1 MEFYKRVLKLH
12 HFRNL
17 GRKSPTELLL
27 NSSFEKHGGL
37 VILVGENNVGKS
49 NVLEALTIFNDADIK
64 LCSEEDYF
72 KNHKK
77 DTLLSLE
84 EETILDRKITGFSCV
99 DLKIQTK
106 EVNKG
111 LKELS
116 KTLISYPFEKHVEAL
131 GEQCNNSVYIPTN
144 NNDYSKICTLV
155 SNFINLITS
164 YNSLGLFLHFYKEK
178 LKLSEFVTEY
188 ANATNN
194 LFFKELIK
202 HVSGNSE
209 WIKNFCQCI
218 KEIIKHNTPDK
229 KYNTDEFFVM
239 RQHKQNQLA
248 KIYSC
253 FKKLSEGEIKP
264 KDVEYILKKLEELDK
279 IFKTTDFTKFTPKT
293 EALLNEQSQ
302 EKLSEFVKEMIEKI
316 DEKYPINE
324 NFKQQFRT
332 FRLNIGNLKKEIKN
346 SLKNLDKIGEDFE
359 RKKERLIREIEND
372 CKNQKVLKFNYD
384 VLLDNIQQICKNYIA
399 SHAVNDV
406 SKDIKSMMCQLYLK
420 KIDLLVNSEIEQYR
434 YNDFLESARKFLWE
448 DIKTLDEKSGVHLFP
463 KNIGEIKDK
472 FETNKEKFK
481 QSKNYSEFAE
491 YCRECNPYTAFQNLK
506 NKVQFPLSGGLSYKS
521 YKLVPTMKEYKEPK
535 ITDNDFKAVLFTCID
550 YSSLSEFDQ
559 WDWFFRNSLFRKM
572 DFHPNAIWNFFGS
585 ILKDGQALQIIMFD
599 KNNDLVIYDS
609 EKSFNIPKKY
619 LQEIDQELLKEIRQS
634 KHLFPIEV
642 KRKYNNNVCQF
653 EFFKKDTSHLLFKV
667 NFTEILENLA
677 EILEYNMQLKID
689 SLITKEF
696 NKLLAIAEDSSQNSY
711 QLKIHVRHNNKFYDY
726 SKKSTAYEIKLEI
739 HDCRKSHD
747 HNEPIILSQQST
759 GFQWAF
765 NFMFGFLYNV
775 GSDFSFNKNIIYVMD
790 EPATHLSVPAR
801 KEFRRFLKE
810 YAHKNHV
817 TFVLATHDPF
827 LVDTDHLDEIRIVEK
842 ETEGSVI
849 KNHFNYPLNNAGK
862 DSDALDKIKRS
873 LGVGQHVFHNPQKH
887 RIIFVE
893 GITDYCY
900 LSAFKLYFN
909 EREYKDNPIP
919 FTFLPISGL
928 KNNPNDMEE
937 TIKKLCK
944 LDNHPIVLT
953 DDDRKCVFN
962 QKATSERFK
971 KANEEMHDPIR
982 ILQLSKC
989 DENFKQIEDC
999 FSANDRKKYAKN
1011 KQMELAMAFKTRL
1024 LYGEK
1029 DDVVSEET
1037 KKNFLKL
1044 FEWIKKEC
1052 NNPTI
1057 KKEYIKFDYNTP
1069 RIIIERILMFKKMCL
1084 SLIAISGVCV
1094 GAKDLDFKLDYRATG
1109 GKLMGKMTDSSLLS
1123 ITSMNDEP
1131 VVIKNLIVNRG
1142 NSCEATKKVEPKLGD
1157 KFKKEKLFDH
1167 ELKYSQQIF
1176 YRLDCKPNQLLE
1188 VKIITDKGEY
1198 YHKFSK

>member
-1 MEFYKRVLKLH
+1 MKFYKRVLKLH
-12 HFRNL
+12 QFRNL
-17 GRKSPTELLL
+17 GRNSPTELLL
-27 NSSFEKHGGL
+27 NSSFESFENQGGL

-49 NVLEALTIFNDADIK
+49 NVLEALKIFNDADVK
-64 LCSEEDYF
+64 LCNEKDYF
-72 KNHKK
+72 KTHESKEA
-77 DTLLSLE
+77 TLSLE
-84 EETILDRKITGFSCV
+84 EETILDHKITGFSCV

-106 EVNKG
+106 EISEG

-116 KTLISYPFEKHVEAL
+116 KTLIIYPFEKHVEAL
-131 GEQCNNSVYIPTN
+131 GEQCNNSVSIPIN
-144 NNDYSKICTLV
+144 NNDYSSICTFV
-155 SNFINLITS
+155 SNFINLIVS
-164 YNSLGLFLHFYKEK
+164 YDQLKPFLHFYKEK
-178 LKLSEFVTEY
+178 IKLNELVTEY

-194 LFFKELIK
+194 LLFKELIK
-202 HVSGNSE
+202 YISGNSE
-209 WIKNFCQCI
+209 RIKTFCQCI
-218 KEIIKHNTPDK
+218 KEIIERNTPNK
-229 KYNTDEFFVM
+229 KYNSDDFFVM
-239 RQHKQNQLA
+239 GKHKQDQLA
-248 KIYSC
+248 KIYSH

-264 KDVEYILKKLEELDK
+264 QNEDILKKLKSLDE
-279 IFKTTDFTKFTPKT
+279 IFKTTDFTKFTPNT
-293 EALLNEQSQ
+293 EI
-302 EKLSEFVKEMIEKI
+302 KDITKEI

-324 NFKQQFRT
+324 KFKQQFRT
-332 FRLNIGNLKKEIKN
+332 FRSNIINLKKEIKN
-346 SLKNLDKIGEDFE
+346 SLKNLDKIREDFE
-359 RKKERLIREIEND
+359 RNKERLIREIEND

-384 VLLDNIQQICKNYIA
+384 VLLDNIQQTCKEYVA
-399 SHAVNDV
+399 SHVVNDE
-406 SKDIKSMMCQLYLK
+406 SKDIKSMMCQFYLEK
-420 KIDLLVNSEIEQYR
+420 MELLSNSKIRRYQYDDLLK
-434 YNDFLESARKFLWE
+434 SARISLWE
-448 DIKTLDEKSGVHLFP
+448 SIKTLDEKSNAHLFP
-463 KNIGEIKDK
+463 KNIDEIKDK

-481 QSKNYSEFAE
+481 QSKNYFEFAE
-491 YCRECNPYTAFQNLK
+491 YCRECNPYTAFQNLR

-535 ITDNDFKAVLFTCID
+535 ITDNDLKTALFTLFG
-550 YSSLSEFDQ
+550 YSSPSEFNQ
-559 WDWFFRNSLFRKM
+559 SDWFFRNSLFRKM
-572 DFHPNAIWNFFGS
+572 GFHPNAIWNFFGS

-609 EKSFNIPKKY
+609 EKSFNIPEKY
-619 LQEIDQELLKEIRQS
+619 LQEIDQESLKEIRQS

-642 KRKYNNNVCQF
+642 KRKYNNNNVWQL
-653 EFFKKDTSHLLFKV
+653 EFLNDKNSLLFKV

-696 NKLLAIAEDSSQNSY
+696 NKLLAIAEDSSQDSY

-765 NFMFGFLYNV
+765 NFMFGFLYNW
-775 GSDFSFNKNIIYVMD
+775 GSHFSLNENIIYVMD

-801 KEFRRFLKE
+801 KEFRKFLKE

-849 KNHFNYPLNNAGK
+849 KNSFNYPLNNASK
-862 DSDALDKIKRS
+862 DSDALDKIKCS

-909 EREYKDNPIP
+909 KHNPQYKDNPIP

-928 KNNPNDMEE
+928 KNNPNDMEK
-937 TIKKLCK
+937 TIQKLCE
-944 LDNHPIVLT
+944 LDNNPIVLI
-953 DDDRKCVFN
+953 DDDIKDGSDPQRAK
-962 QKATSERFK
+962 SEQFK
-971 KANEEMHDPIR
+971 NANKEMHDPIK

-989 DENFKQIEDC
+989 NKKFKQIEDC

-1011 KQMELAMAFKTRL
+1011 KHMELAMAFKTRL
-1024 LYGEK
+1024 LYSGK
-1029 DDVVSEET
+1029 DDVMSEET
-1037 KKNFLKL
+1037 KENFQKL

-1069 RIIIERILMFKKMCL
+1069 QIL
-1084 SLIAISGVCV
+1084 
-1094 GAKDLDFKLDYRATG
+1094 
-1109 GKLMGKMTDSSLLS
+1109 
-1123 ITSMNDEP
+1123 
-1131 VVIKNLIVNRG
+1131 
-1142 NSCEATKKVEPKLGD
+1142 
-1157 KFKKEKLFDH
+1157 
-1167 ELKYSQQIF
+1167 
-1176 YRLDCKPNQLLE
+1176 
-1188 VKIITDKGEY
+1188 
-1198 YHKFSK
+1198 

>member
-1 MEFYKRVLKLH
+1 MKFYKRVLKLH

-17 GRKSPTELLL
+17 GRKSPAELLL
-27 NSSFEKHGGL
+27 NSSFENKHGGL
-37 VILVGENNVGKS
+37 VVLVGENNVGKS
-49 NVLEALTIFNDADIK
+49 NVLEALTIFNDADVK
-64 LCSEEDYF
+64 LCSENDCF
-72 KNHKK
+72 KAHEK
-77 DTLLSLE
+77 DSLLSLE
-84 EETILDRKITGFSCV
+84 EEAILDHKITDFSCV
-99 DLKIQTK
+99 DLRIQSK
-106 EVNKG
+106 EISCN

-131 GEQCNNSVYIPTN
+131 SEQCSNFVSIPTN
-144 NNDYSKICTLV
+144 NNDYSNICTFV

-164 YNSLGLFLHFYKEK
+164 YNSLESFLHFYKEK
-178 LKLSEFVTEY
+178 LKLGAFTTRQ
-188 ANATNN
+188 ADN
-194 LFFKELIK
+194 LLFKELIK

-209 WIKNFCQCI
+209 GIKNFCQCI
-218 KEIIKHNTPDK
+218 KEIIKCNTPDK

-239 RQHKQNQLA
+239 GQHKQNQLA
-248 KIYSC
+248 KIYSY

-264 KDVEYILKKLEELDK
+264 QNEDILKKLKGLDE
-279 IFKTTDFTKFTPKT
+279 IFKTTDFTKFTPET
-293 EALLNEQSQ
+293 E
-302 EKLSEFVKEMIEKI
+302 VKDIIKEI

-332 FRLNIGNLKKEIKN
+332 FRLNIGNLKKKIKN
-346 SLKNLDKIGEDFE
+346 SLKYLEKTREDFE

-420 KIDLLVNSEIEQYR
+420 KIDLLVNSEIVRHR
-434 YNDFLESARKFLWE
+434 YSNFFESARKSLWE
-448 DIKTLDEKSGVHLFP
+448 NIKILDNESGIHLFP

-472 FETNKEKFK
+472 LEINKKKFK
-481 QSKNYSEFAE
+481 QSKNYFEFAE
-491 YCRECNPYTAFQNLK
+491 HCRECNPYTAFQNLK
-506 NKVQFPLSGGLSYKS
+506 NKVQFPLSGGSS
-521 YKLVPTMKEYKEPK
+521 HQFDELVPTMKEYKEPK
-535 ITDNDFKAVLFTCID
+535 ITDNDLKTALFTCID
-550 YSSLSEFDQ
+550 YSPPSEFNQ
-559 WDWFFRNSLFRKM
+559 SDWFFRNSLFRKIG
-572 DFHPNAIWNFFGS
+572 FHPNTIWNTFGN
-585 ILKDGQALQIIMFD
+585 ILNYKNFDQKNLKYEQALQIMFD
-599 KNNDLVIYDS
+599 KNNDLEIYS
-609 EKSFNIPKKY
+609 IYNKLFNIPKKY
-619 LQEIDQELLKEIRQS
+619 LQEIDQESLKEIRQS

-642 KRKYNNNVCQF
+642 KRKYNNNVCQL

-696 NKLLAIAEDSSQNSY
+696 NRLLAIAEDSPQDSY
-711 QLKIHVRHNNKFYDY
+711 QLKIRVRHNNKFYDY

-739 HDCRKSHD
+739 HDCRKSD
-747 HNEPIILSQQST
+747 NQNEPIILSQQST

-801 KEFRRFLKE
+801 KEFRKFLKE

-842 ETEGSVI
+842 ETEDSVI

-873 LGVGQHVFHNPQKH
+873 LGVGQHVFHNPKKH
-887 RIIFVE
+887 RIVFVE

-900 LSAFKLYFN
+900 LSAFKLYLCYK
-909 EREYKDNPIP
+909 EYKDNHIP

-928 KNNPNDMEE
+928 KNNPNDMKE
-937 TIKKLCK
+937 TIQKLCE

-971 KANEEMHDPIR
+971 RANKYLGNPIT
-982 ILQLSKC
+982 ILQLSDC
-989 DENFKQIEDC
+989 DRYFKQIEDC

-1029 DDVVSEET
+1029 DDAVSEET

-1069 RIIIERILMFKKMCL
+1069 QIL
-1084 SLIAISGVCV
+1084 
-1094 GAKDLDFKLDYRATG
+1094 
-1109 GKLMGKMTDSSLLS
+1109 
-1123 ITSMNDEP
+1123 
-1131 VVIKNLIVNRG
+1131 
-1142 NSCEATKKVEPKLGD
+1142 
-1157 KFKKEKLFDH
+1157 
-1167 ELKYSQQIF
+1167 
-1176 YRLDCKPNQLLE
+1176 
-1188 VKIITDKGEY
+1188 
-1198 YHKFSK
+1198 

>member
-17 GRKSPTELLL
+17 GKNSPTELLL

-37 VILVGENNVGKS
+37 VVLVGENNVGKS
-49 NVLEALTIFNDADIK
+49 NVLEALKAFNDTDIK
-64 LCSEEDYF
+64 LCNENDCFKAHESE
-72 KNHKK
+72 
-77 DTLLSLE
+77 DTVLNLE
-84 EETILDRKITGFSCV
+84 EETIRNNETIDFSCV
-99 DLKIQTK
+99 DLKIQSK

-131 GEQCNNSVYIPTN
+131 SEQCSNSVYIPTN
-144 NNDYSKICTLV
+144 NNDYSNICTLV

-178 LKLSEFVTEY
+178 LKLSELVTEY
-188 ANATNN
+188 ANTTNN

-202 HVSGNSE
+202 YVSGNSKG
-209 WIKNFCQCI
+209 IKTFCQCI

-239 RQHKQNQLA
+239 GQHKQNQLA
-248 KIYSC
+248 KIYSY

-264 KDVEYILKKLEELDK
+264 QNEDILKKLKSLDE
-279 IFKTTDFTKFTPKT
+279 IFKTTDFTKFTPET
-293 EALLNEQSQ
+293 E
-302 EKLSEFVKEMIEKI
+302 VKDIIKEI

-332 FRLNIGNLKKEIKN
+332 FRLNIGNLKKKIKN
-346 SLKNLDKIGEDFE
+346 SLKNLEKTREDFE
-359 RKKERLIREIEND
+359 RKKERLIQEKNY

-399 SHAVNDV
+399 SHAVNDA
-406 SKDIKSMMCQLYLK
+406 SKDIKSMMCQFYLK
-420 KIDLLVNSEIEQYR
+420 QIDLLSNSEIVRHKYSIF
-434 YNDFLESARKFLWE
+434 YESARKSLWKN
-448 DIKTLDEKSGVHLFP
+448 IKTLDEKSGTRLFP
-463 KNIGEIKDK
+463 KNPKEIKEK
-472 FETNKEKFK
+472 FEDNKEKFK
-481 QSKNYSEFAE
+481 QSKNYYEFAE
-491 YCRECNPYTAFQNLK
+491 YCRECNPYTAFQNLR
-506 NKVQFPLSGGLSYKS
+506 NKVQFPLSGGLSYKFD
-521 YKLVPTMKEYKEPK
+521 KLVPTIKEYKELK
-535 ITDNDFKAVLFTCID
+535 ITDNDLKTALFTCID
-550 YSSLSEFDQ
+550 YSSPSEFDQ
-559 WDWFFRNSLFRKM
+559 SDWFFRNSLFRKM
-572 DFHPNAIWNFFGS
+572 GFHPNTIWNFFGR

-599 KNNDLVIYDS
+599 KNNDLVIYDF

-619 LQEIDQELLKEIRQS
+619 LQEIDQESLKEIRQS
-634 KHLFPIEV
+634 EFPFNIEA
-642 KRKYNNNVCQF
+642 KGECDNNVCQF

-667 NFTEILENLA
+667 NFTEILENIA

-696 NKLLAIAEDSSQNSY
+696 NKLLAIAEDSSQDSY
-711 QLKIHVRHNNKFYDY
+711 QLKIRVRHNNKFYDY
-726 SKKSTAYEIKLEI
+726 SKKYTAYEIKLEI

-790 EPATHLSVPAR
+790 EPATPLSVPAR

-849 KNHFNYPLNNAGK
+849 KNHFNYPLNNASK

-909 EREYKDNPIP
+909 EREFKDNPIP

-928 KNNPNDMEE
+928 KNNPNKMKE
-937 TIKKLCK
+937 TIQKLCE
-944 LDNHPIVLT
+944 LDNNPIVLT
-953 DDDRKCVFN
+953 DDDRKYDSD
-962 QKATSERFK
+962 QQATSERFK
-971 KANEEMHDPIR
+971 KANEDLGNPIT
-982 ILQLSKC
+982 ILQLSDC
-989 DENFKQIEDC
+989 DRHFKQIEDC
-999 FSANDRKKYAKN
+999 FSTNDRNKYAKN
-1011 KQMELAMAFKTRL
+1011 KRMELAMAFKTRL
-1024 LYGEK
+1024 LYGGKDAIEK
-1029 DDVVSEET
+1029 QT
-1037 KKNFLKL
+1037 KRNFLKL
-1044 FEWIKKEC
+1044 FKWI
-1052 NNPTI
+1052 
-1057 KKEYIKFDYNTP
+1057 
-1069 RIIIERILMFKKMCL
+1069 
-1084 SLIAISGVCV
+1084 AW
-1094 GAKDLDFKLDYRATG
+1094 ATN
-1109 GKLMGKMTDSSLLS
+1109 L
-1123 ITSMNDEP
+1123 
-1131 VVIKNLIVNRG
+1131 IKN
-1142 NSCEATKKVEPKLGD
+1142 
-1157 KFKKEKLFDH
+1157 
-1167 ELKYSQQIF
+1167 
-1176 YRLDCKPNQLLE
+1176 
-1188 VKIITDKGEY
+1188 
-1198 YHKFSK
+1198 

>member
-1 MEFYKRVLKLH
+1 MR
-12 HFRNL
+12 
-17 GRKSPTELLL
+17 G
-27 NSSFEKHGGL
+27 FEDP
-37 VILVGENNVGKS
+37 N
-49 NVLEALTIFNDADIK
+49 
-64 LCSEEDYF
+64 
-72 KNHKK
+72 
-77 DTLLSLE
+77 
-84 EETILDRKITGFSCV
+84 
-99 DLKIQTK
+99 
-106 EVNKG
+106 

-116 KTLISYPFEKHVEAL
+116 KILISYPFEKHVEAL
-131 GEQCNNSVYIPTN
+131 GEQCSNFVSIPI
-144 NNDYSKICTLV
+144 NNDDYSNICAFV
-155 SNFINLITS
+155 SDFINLITS

-209 WIKNFCQCI
+209 WIKTFCQCI
-218 KEIIKHNTPDK
+218 KEIIKHNTPNK
-229 KYNTDEFFVM
+229 KYNSDDFFVM
-239 RQHKQNQLA
+239 GEHKQNQLSE
-248 KIYSC
+248 IYSY
-253 FKKLSEGEIKP
+253 FKKLSEGKIKP
-264 KDVEYILKKLEELDK
+264 QNEYILKKLKSLDE
-279 IFKTTDFTKFTPKT
+279 IFKTTDFTKFTPET
-293 EALLNEQSQ
+293 EM
-302 EKLSEFVKEMIEKI
+302 KDIIKEI

-332 FRLNIGNLKKEIKN
+332 FRLNIGNLKKKIKN
-346 SLKNLDKIGEDFE
+346 SLKYLEKTREDFE

-384 VLLDNIQQICKNYIA
+384 VLLDNIEQICKKYIA
-399 SHAVNDV
+399 SHAVNDA
-406 SKDIKSMMCQLYLK
+406 SKDIKCMMCQFYLK
-420 KIDLLVNSEIEQYR
+420 QIDLLVNSEIVRYR
-434 YNDFLESARKFLWE
+434 YSNLFESTRKSLWE
-448 DIKTLDEKSGVHLFP
+448 NIKTLDNESGIHLFP

-472 FETNKEKFK
+472 FEANKEKVK
-481 QSKNYSEFAE
+481 QSKNYFEFAE
-491 YCRECNPYTAFQNLK
+491 YCRECNPYTAFQNLR

-550 YSSLSEFDQ
+550 YSSPSEFNQ
-559 WDWFFRNSLFRKM
+559 SDWFFRNSLFRKIG
-572 DFHPNAIWNFFGS
+572 FHPNTIWNTFGN
-585 ILKDGQALQIIMFD
+585 ILNYKNFDQKNLKYEQALQIMFD
-599 KNNDLVIYDS
+599 KNNDLEIYS
-609 EKSFNIPKKY
+609 IYNKSFVIPKKY
-619 LQEIDQELLKEIRQS
+619 LQEIDQESLKEIRQS

-642 KRKYNNNVCQF
+642 KRKYNNNNVCQL
-653 EFFKKDTSHLLFKV
+653 EFFNDKSSLLFKV
-667 NFTEILENLA
+667 NFTEILENIA
-677 EILEYNMQLKID
+677 EIMEYNMQLKMD
-689 SLITKEF
+689 SSIAKEF
-696 NKLLAIAEDSSQNSY
+696 NELLAIAQDSPQDNY
-711 QLKIHVRHNNKFYDY
+711 QLKIHVRHNSEFSRDKEYA
-726 SKKSTAYEIKLEI
+726 AYEIKLEI

-747 HNEPIILSQQST
+747 QNEPIILSQQST

-765 NFMFGFLYNV
+765 NFMFGFLYNW
-775 GSDFSFNKNIIYVMD
+775 GSHFSLNKNIIYVMD

-849 KNHFNYPLNNAGK
+849 KNSFNYPLNNASK

-873 LGVGQHVFHNPQKH
+873 LGVGQHVFHNPKKH
-887 RIIFVE
+887 RIIFIE

-909 EREYKDNPIP
+909 ERDFKDNPIP

-928 KNNPNDMEE
+928 KKESDEMKE
-937 TIKKLCK
+937 TIQKLCE
-944 LDNHPIVLT
+944 LDNNPIVLT
-953 DDDRKCVFN
+953 DDDRKCDSDQN
-962 QKATSERFK
+962 ATSERFK
-971 KANEEMHDPIR
+971 RANEEMHDPIK

-1011 KQMELAMAFKTRL
+1011 KQVELAMAFKTRL
-1024 LYGEK
+1024 LYGSK

-1069 RIIIERILMFKKMCL
+1069 QIL
-1084 SLIAISGVCV
+1084 
-1094 GAKDLDFKLDYRATG
+1094 
-1109 GKLMGKMTDSSLLS
+1109 
-1123 ITSMNDEP
+1123 
-1131 VVIKNLIVNRG
+1131 
-1142 NSCEATKKVEPKLGD
+1142 
-1157 KFKKEKLFDH
+1157 
-1167 ELKYSQQIF
+1167 
-1176 YRLDCKPNQLLE
+1176 
-1188 VKIITDKGEY
+1188 
-1198 YHKFSK
+1198 

>member
-12 HFRNL
+12 QFRNL
-17 GRKSPTELLL
+17 GRNSPTELLL
-27 NSSFEKHGGL
+27 NSSFDEKHGGL
-37 VILVGENNVGKS
+37 VVLVGENNVGKS
-49 NVLEALTIFNDADIK
+49 NVLEALIIFNDADIK
-64 LCSEEDYF
+64 LCNEKDYF
-72 KNHKK
+72 KDHEK
-77 DTLLSLE
+77 DSLLSLE
-84 EETILDRKITGFSCV
+84 EEAILDHKITGFSCV
-99 DLKIQTK
+99 DLRIQT
-106 EVNKG
+106 EEIGEG

-131 GEQCNNSVYIPTN
+131 SEQCSNSIYIPTN
-144 NNDYSKICTLV
+144 NNDYSNICTLV
-155 SNFINLITS
+155 SDFINLITS

-178 LKLSEFVTEY
+178 LKLSDLVTKY
-188 ANATNN
+188 ADATNN

-202 HVSGNSE
+202 HASGNSE
-209 WIKNFCQCI
+209 WIKNFCQCV
-218 KEIIKHNTPDK
+218 KEIKKHNTPDK
-229 KYNTDEFFVM
+229 KYNTDEFFIM
-239 RQHKQNQLA
+239 GKHKQNQLA
-248 KIYSC
+248 KIYSY

-264 KDVEYILKKLEELDK
+264 QNEDILKKLKGLDE
-279 IFKTTDFTKFTPKT
+279 IFKTTDFDEKFAPKIKV
-293 EALLNEQSQ
+293 LQNEQSQ
-302 EKLSEFVKEMIEKI
+302 EIPSELIKDIIEEI

-332 FRLNIGNLKKEIKN
+332 FRLNIGNLKKKIKN
-346 SLKNLDKIGEDFE
+346 SLKYLEKTREDFE

-420 KIDLLVNSEIEQYR
+420 KIDLLVNSEIVRYR
-434 YNDFLESARKFLWE
+434 YSNLFESTRKSLWE
-448 DIKTLDEKSGVHLFP
+448 NIKTLDNESGIHLFP

-472 FETNKEKFK
+472 FEANKEKVK
-481 QSKNYSEFAE
+481 QSKNYFEFAE
-491 YCRECNPYTAFQNLK
+491 YCRECNPYTAFQNLR

-521 YKLVPTMKEYKEPK
+521 YKLVPIMKEYKEPK
-535 ITDNDFKAVLFTCID
+535 ITDNDLKTALFTLFD
-550 YSSLSEFDQ
+550 YSSPSEFDQ
-559 WDWFFRNSLFRKM
+559 SDWFFRNSLFRKM

-599 KNNDLVIYDS
+599 KNNDLVIYNS

-619 LQEIDQELLKEIRQS
+619 LQEIDQESLKEIRQS
-634 KHLFPIEV
+634 EFPFNIEA
-642 KRKYNNNVCQF
+642 KGEYNNNVWQL
-653 EFFKKDTSHLLFKV
+653 EFLNDKSSLLFKV
-667 NFTEILENLA
+667 NFMEILESLA
-677 EILEYNMQLKID
+677 EIMEYNMQLKID

-696 NKLLAIAEDSSQNSY
+696 NKLLAIAQDSPQDNY

-739 HDCRKSHD
+739 HDCRKSD
-747 HNEPIILSQQST
+747 NQNEPIILSQQST

-765 NFMFGFLYNV
+765 NFMFGFLYNWV
-775 GSDFSFNKNIIYVMD
+775 SHFSLNKNIIYVMD
-790 EPATHLSVPAR
+790 EPATPLSVPAK
-801 KEFRRFLKE
+801 KEFRKFLKE

-849 KNHFNYPLNNAGK
+849 KNHFNYPLNNASK

-909 EREYKDNPIP
+909 ERDFKDNPIV

-928 KNNPNDMEE
+928 KKESNEMKE
-937 TIKKLCK
+937 TIQKLCE

-953 DDDRKCVFN
+953 DDDRKCDFDQN
-962 QKATSERFK
+962 ATSERFK
-971 KANEEMHDPIR
+971 RANEDLGNPIT
-982 ILQLSKC
+982 ILQLSDC
-989 DENFKQIEDC
+989 DRHFKQIEDC

-1029 DDVVSEET
+1029 DDVMSEET
-1037 KKNFLKL
+1037 KKNFLCL
-1044 FEWIKKEC
+1044 FEWIKK
-1052 NNPTI
+1052 
-1057 KKEYIKFDYNTP
+1057 
-1069 RIIIERILMFKKMCL
+1069 R
-1084 SLIAISGVCV
+1084 V
-1094 GAKDLDFKLDYRATG
+1094 
-1109 GKLMGKMTDSSLLS
+1109 
-1123 ITSMNDEP
+1123 
-1131 VVIKNLIVNRG
+1131 
-1142 NSCEATKKVEPKLGD
+1142 
-1157 KFKKEKLFDH
+1157 
-1167 ELKYSQQIF
+1167 
-1176 YRLDCKPNQLLE
+1176 
-1188 VKIITDKGEY
+1188 
-1198 YHKFSK
+1198 

>member
-1 MEFYKRVLKLH
+1 M
-12 HFRNL
+12 
-17 GRKSPTELLL
+17 SEL
-27 NSSFEKHGGL
+27 
-37 VILVGENNVGKS
+37 
-49 NVLEALTIFNDADIK
+49 
-64 LCSEEDYF
+64 
-72 KNHKK
+72 
-77 DTLLSLE
+77 
-84 EETILDRKITGFSCV
+84 
-99 DLKIQTK
+99 
-106 EVNKG
+106 
-111 LKELS
+111 
-116 KTLISYPFEKHVEAL
+116 
-131 GEQCNNSVYIPTN
+131 
-144 NNDYSKICTLV
+144 
-155 SNFINLITS
+155 
-164 YNSLGLFLHFYKEK
+164 
-178 LKLSEFVTEY
+178 VTEY

-194 LFFKELIK
+194 LLFKELIK

-209 WIKNFCQCI
+209 GIKNFCQCV
-218 KEIIKHNTPDK
+218 KEIKKCNTPNK
-229 KYNTDEFFVM
+229 KYNSDEFFIM
-239 RQHKQNQLA
+239 GKHKQNQLA
-248 KIYSC
+248 KIYSY

-264 KDVEYILKKLEELDK
+264 QNEDILKKLKSLDE
-279 IFKTTDFTKFTPKT
+279 IFKTTDFTKFTPET
-293 EALLNEQSQ
+293 E
-302 EKLSEFVKEMIEKI
+302 VKDIIKEI

-332 FRLNIGNLKKEIKN
+332 FRLNIGNLKKKIKN
-346 SLKNLDKIGEDFE
+346 SLKYLEKTRKNFE
-359 RKKERLIREIEND
+359 RKKESLIREIEYY
-372 CKNQKVLKFNYD
+372 CKNQKTLEFDYD
-384 VLLDNIQQICKNYIA
+384 VLLDNIQQICKKYIA
-399 SHAVNDV
+399 SHVVNDA
-406 SKDIKSMMCQLYLK
+406 SKDIKSMMCQFYLE
-420 KIDLLVNSEIEQYR
+420 KIDLLFNSEIEQYR
-434 YNDFLESARKFLWE
+434 YSDFLESARKFLWE

-491 YCRECNPYTAFQNLK
+491 YCRECNPYTAFQNLR

-535 ITDNDFKAVLFTCID
+535 ITDNDLKTALFTLFD
-550 YSSLSEFDQ
+550 YSSPSEFDQ

-572 DFHPNAIWNFFGS
+572 DFNPYNIW
-585 ILKDGQALQIIMFD
+585 
-599 KNNDLVIYDS
+599 KNLNLDD
-609 EKSFNIPKKY
+609 
-619 LQEIDQELLKEIRQS
+619 
-634 KHLFPIEV
+634 
-642 KRKYNNNVCQF
+642 
-653 EFFKKDTSHLLFKV
+653 KKDF
-667 NFTEILENLA
+667 A
-677 EILEYNMQLKID
+677 EILEYNMQLKIN

-696 NKLLAIAEDSSQNSY
+696 NKLLAIAEDSSQDSY
-711 QLKIHVRHNNKFYDY
+711 QLKIRVRHNNKFYDY

-747 HNEPIILSQQST
+747 QNEPIILSQQST

-775 GSDFSFNKNIIYVMD
+775 GSDFSLNKNIIYVMD

-873 LGVGQHVFHNPQKH
+873 LGVGQHVFHNPKKH
-887 RIIFVE
+887 QIIFVE

-909 EREYKDNPIP
+909 EREFKENPIP

-928 KNNPNDMEE
+928 KNNPNEMKE
-937 TIKKLCK
+937 TIQKLCE

-953 DDDRKCVFN
+953 DDDRKDGSDP
-962 QKATSERFK
+962 QRAKSEQFK
-971 KANEEMHDPIR
+971 NANEEMHDPIR
-982 ILQLSKC
+982 ILQLSDC
-989 DENFKQIEDC
+989 DRHFKQIEDC

-1029 DDVVSEET
+1029 DDVMSEET

-1052 NNPTI
+1052 NNLTI

-1069 RIIIERILMFKKMCL
+1069 QML
-1084 SLIAISGVCV
+1084 
-1094 GAKDLDFKLDYRATG
+1094 
-1109 GKLMGKMTDSSLLS
+1109 
-1123 ITSMNDEP
+1123 
-1131 VVIKNLIVNRG
+1131 
-1142 NSCEATKKVEPKLGD
+1142 
-1157 KFKKEKLFDH
+1157 
-1167 ELKYSQQIF
+1167 
-1176 YRLDCKPNQLLE
+1176 
-1188 VKIITDKGEY
+1188 
-1198 YHKFSK
+1198 